1 MLSQAV
7 EVLNTSEQ
15 QGNNQITRQ
24 AMSAND
30 CFLLGMD
37 FKSMLDL
44 SNTNIEIN
52 IQLDATYSGKKHN
65 AYLYFIEL
73 LKLN

>member
-1 MLSQAV
+1 M
-7 EVLNTSEQ
+7 
-15 QGNNQITRQ
+15 G
-24 AMSAND
+24 AND